1 MNIDPRASV
10 AGFPILA
17 VRNFLRTGAESS
29 TDDFSTAF
37 GSSAPEARERLICAL
52 LDAGYIVP
60 DEVATNLWRCTPGG
74 ERLAYAR
81 ATRPISRATAERK
94 LQEFLTR
101 VAAVNQSRDYAH
113 RVKRAYVFGSFIS
126 TDSERIGDLD
136 LAVELARRESDQT
149 KQCKLEQRCIS
160 RALADGRHFGTFI
173 EQIYWPEHAVYRYLK
188 GRSTAIS
195 LHTAHEIL
203 REGWDARLI
212 FEDLG
217 QGTRSGAT
225 APDEA

>member
-1 MNIDPRASV
+1 MNIDPRTNI

-17 VRNFLRTGAESS
+17 VRNFLRTGAEYSA
-29 TDDFSTAF
+29 DDFSTAF
-37 GSSAPEARERLICAL
+37 GSSSPEARERLICAL

-60 DEVATNLWRCTPGG
+60 DQGATNLWRCTPGG

-81 ATRPISRATAERK
+81 ATGRISRVTAERK

-101 VAAVNQSRDYAH
+101 VAAVNQSRDYAY

-136 LAVELARRESDQT
+136 LAVDLAPRESDQVE
-149 KQCKLEQRCIS
+149 QRKLEQRCIS
-160 RALADGRHFGTFI
+160 RALADGRRFGTFV

-195 LHTAHEIL
+195 LHTAQEIL
-203 REGWDARLI
+203 REGWEARLI

-217 QGTRSGAT
+217 QGTRSGT
-225 APDEA
+225 VAPGEA